1 MEQLTP
7 AQLEAIK
14 RDKINRFKKM
24 GLPATAGQLVNI
36 PIEHMPGQP
45 SYIQESEYGQEAPM
59 IEEEFQY
66 SYREPAVDTSNNIN
80 LANELAQ
87 QLAEERNVRQMTM
100 ATAPKNKKDLLN
112 QIKRGA
118 KKQEFGACIKAG
130 GGVQG
135 FQIPE
140 PKVGKPKSRNPN
152 DKPTI
157 AVEVE
162 SFQPQSSS
170 EANMLESMFTGGSS
184 RPTSNISAPSTGNL
198 ISEDYSNYGA
208 STDLVGQLRERLE
221 KKVDMLTERAI
232 PKNQT
237 NLNANS
243 GDIST
248 IMEMIENISNKQP
261 SNSTD
266 MYVMKQM
273 MEEIAKRVAE
283 DTMKRVLK
291 EYAENQKKKTVYE
304 VVDSKQNVVKVGD
317 KYFQLKPVTIKPKA
331 TVL

>member
-118 KKQEFGACIKAG
+118 KKTRIWRLY
-130 GGVQG
+130 
-135 FQIPE
+135 
-140 PKVGKPKSRNPN
+140 KSWWR
-152 DKPTI
+152 
-157 AVEVE
+157 
-162 SFQPQSSS
+162 
-170 EANMLESMFTGGSS
+170 
-184 RPTSNISAPSTGNL
+184 ST
-198 ISEDYSNYGA
+198 
-208 STDLVGQLRERLE
+208 R
-221 KKVDMLTERAI
+221 
-232 PKNQT
+232 
-237 NLNANS
+237 
-243 GDIST
+243 
-248 IMEMIENISNKQP
+248 ISNSRTK
-261 SNSTD
+261 SWKT
-266 MYVMKQM
+266 
-273 MEEIAKRVAE
+273 
-283 DTMKRVLK
+283 
-291 EYAENQKKKTVYE
+291 KK
-304 VVDSKQNVVKVGD
+304 
-317 KYFQLKPVTIKPKA
+317 
-331 TVL
+331 